1 MLYMK
6 NVYFKKEGQTLIV
19 NKIFPEFWQ
28 KYKSHSYG
36 ENENLPKLQARAN

>member
-6 NVYFKKEGQTLIV
+6 NVYCKKEGQTLIV

-28 KYKSHSYG
+28 KCKFHSYG
-36 ENENLPKLQARAN
+36 ENENLPKLQARAD